1 MIVLKGEYRFGNT
14 MYPPLIVDRK
24 DPKWLLLEQVLNI
37 TTSRRT
43 KQELA
48 KHGITPVSK
57 AGTVMRI
64 LLMSMFFVVDCAYVV
79 EELRKRKSLRTYAHI
94 AEVPTPDEVYRFMN
108 RFDED
113 RFVSLLSGILNSVCS
128 TSFRRRS
135 KTILID
141 STAITLDLNWFRR
154 PFTKAHLMNCDYS
167 WGFSPVHGHY
177 IGYKLTLAI
186 DYPSLKPLAILLHR
200 GSPHDAPLFEE
211 ILEELKRRRIARTG
225 DLIVC
230 DKGYY
235 SYQNYVDGVLDF
247 RIVPLIFSKKKF
259 CLKNLLNR
267 LSYPLSVFG
276 RSDTRDRIRLFK
288 RLVRK
293 LIDSLA
299 HQDTYLAVRS
309 LIEDVFKLAKNAF
322 SLRKFHRYTTRSV
335 KKAVCLNVL
344 LVGLVVSLG
353 FRSKKQ
359 LQSLA
364 EC

>member
-1 MIVLKGEYRFGNT
+1 LIVLEGEYRFGNT

-24 DPKWLLLEQVLNI
+24 DPKWLLLERVLTI

-48 KHGITPVSK
+48 KYGITPVPK

-64 LLMSMFFVVDCAYVV
+64 LLISMFFVVDCAYVV
-79 EELRKRKSLRTYAHI
+79 EELKKRKNLRTYAHI
-94 AEVPTPDEVYRFMN
+94 SEVPTPDEVYRFMT

-113 RFVSLLSGILNSVCS
+113 RFVSLTSGILNSVCS
-128 TSFRRRS
+128 PSFRRRTR
-135 KTILID
+135 TILID

-154 PFTKAHLMNCDYS
+154 TFTKVNLMTRDYG

-186 DYPSLKPLAILLHR
+186 EYPSLKPLAFILHR

-211 ILEELKRRRIARTG
+211 ILAELKRRRIARTG
-225 DLIVC
+225 DLVIC

-259 CLKNLLNR
+259 NLNNLLNR

-276 RSDTRDRIRLFK
+276 RSDTRDRVWLFK
-288 RLVRK
+288 RLVKK
-293 LIDSLA
+293 LITALA

-322 SLRKFHRYTTRSV
+322 SLKKFHRYTTRSV

-344 LVGLVVSLG
+344 LLGLVVSLG